1 MVMFGVGHNA
11 EITMVAHASLSG
23 KQYSTV
29 AKQLCAF
36 ILVHLHQSDMS
47 LLDQSDTMFCSRSD
61 VPQLLE
67 H

>member
-11 EITMVAHASLSG
+11 EITLVAHASLSCQ
-23 KQYSTV
+23 QYSTV
-29 AKQLCAF
+29 AKRSCAF
-36 ILVHLHQSDMS
+36 VLVHLHQSDMS
-47 LLDQSDTMFCSRSD
+47 LLDQSETMFCSRSD